1 MIDWVT
7 AVIPCSHDNLVHDG
21 QIISISPDG
30 ELQWK
35 SERKLLVR
43 GSDES
48 AIHVRTSRDH
58 LHTHLYIDGNPVK
71 FLQGHNLWGTDDL
84 IPLVYALMQK
94 LTLILGLNPTDRD
107 MHHWA
112 TGFYDL
118 KKIDINYTWHLRSK
132 ADVLAWIRAA
142 ELAARLRHRGNGVL
156 KGNTLYFG
164 KHSRRWALKAYSKGD
179 EVIAR
184 GHELPERLQD
194 PRIQDWANKSLRLE
208 VRLHALELKER
219 GLHFGSKWGHNR
231 PNEIH
236 QELLSGLEMSDNY
249 IIPDADLPNLPG
261 SLQTAYLAWKDGHDL
276 RAIYS
281 RPTFY
286 RYRNK
291 LLAYGI
297 DIANVQ
303 SRDPSNVVPLIRVL
317 EAKPVGI
324 PEWALTPDLYFD
336 PPKIAVNSR

>member
-7 AVIPCSHDNLVHDG
+7 AVIPCWHDNLVHDG
-21 QIISISPDG
+21 QIISISPNG
-30 ELQWK
+30 EIQWK
-35 SERKLLVR
+35 AERKLLVR

-58 LHTHLYIDGNPVK
+58 QHTHLYIDGNPVK

-94 LTLILGLNPTDRD
+94 LTHMLGLNPTERD
-107 MHHWA
+107 IHHWA

-118 KKIDINYTWHLRSK
+118 KKIDINYTWHLSSK
-132 ADVLAWIRAA
+132 SDVLAWIRAA
-142 ELAARLRHRGNGVL
+142 EQAARLRYRGNGVL

-164 KHSRRWALKAYSKGD
+164 KHSRRWGLKAYSKGE
-179 EVIAR
+179 EVSAR
-184 GHELPERLQD
+184 GHELPERFQSAS
-194 PRIQDWANKSLRLE
+194 IVDWANRSLRLE
-208 VRLHALELKER
+208 VRLQALELKER
-219 GLHFGSKWGHNR
+219 NLHFGSKWGHNR
-231 PNEIH
+231 PYEIH
-236 QELLSGLEMSDNY
+236 QELLSGLEMSENY

-261 SLQTAYLAWKDGHDL
+261 SLTTAYLAWKDGHDL

-303 SRDPSNVVPLIRVL
+303 SRDHSNVVPLIRVL

-324 PEWALTPDLYFD
+324 PEWALTSDLYFD